1 MEYIK
6 RYFCCCIYNNNK
18 TENIENVTKELG
30 AKELGTKELDTKEL
44 DTKVKEIEVTEKPVQ
59 VNIKIQD
66 TKTSSDD
73 DEDYNVVTNDDYGDI
88 PPEKDTIKSPTSEDN
103 NKIVFASS
111 IKNYFKTD

>member
-6 RYFCCCIYNNNK
+6 RYICCCIFNNNK

-30 AKELGTKELDTKEL
+30 AKELGAKELG
-44 DTKVKEIEVTEKPVQ
+44 TKVKEIEVIEKPVQ

-88 PPEKDTIKSPTSEDN
+88 PPEKDTIKSPTTEDN

-111 IKNYFKTD
+111 IKNYFKTN